1 MTCENLV
8 GLLSRYSNFVPRLI
22 VLKPECLQTCN
33 SNAFTQVATEIT
45 DTSYNPDCIVTE
57 IRQQQKD
64 LTDDEIRQ
72 VAQRYSEGAS
82 IYDLADEFG
91 CHRGTISRHLKQ
103 QGITVSNKVTDRPA
117 LVERVL
123 QMYADGM
130 HTKQIGAELGITPK
144 SVSKILH
151 NNDIR
156 IRHSTEYAKP

>member
-1 MTCENLV
+1 MV

-22 VLKPECLQTCN
+22 SIKLERSQACN
-33 SNAFTQVATEIT
+33 SKVFAQVNGDIT
-45 DTSYNPDCIVTE
+45 DTSYDPNYIVTE
-57 IRQQQKD
+57 IQQQQKD

-72 VAQRYSEGAS
+72 ITQRYSEGAS
-82 IYDLADEFG
+82 VYELARNFN
-91 CHRGTISRHLKQ
+91 CHRSTISRHLRR

-130 HTKQIGAELGITPK
+130 YAKDIASTIGITPK

-151 NNDIR
+151 DNNVR
-156 IRHSTEYAKP
+156 IRHSTEYSVR